1 GALVALN
8 AIALSALT
16 PLGSLMSSLQ
26 SLQQAGAHFDR
37 LSDILASTPEP
48 SNGIEVLR
56 LRGTIELRGVGFR
69 HDPRGPWTV
78 RDISVGI
85 RPGQKV
91 ALVGSSGSG
100 KSTLARLLLALHTP
114 TEGEI
119 RYDGVP
125 ATELN
130 LHSLRRQFGV
140 VTQDPSL
147 FNGSIR
153 ENIALNDPG
162 APLERIVQAAE
173 LAALH
178 DEIAA
183 MPMGYETMLTDG
195 GGLSGGQRQRLALAR
210 AVLSRPKVLLLD
222 EATSNLDSST
232 EAAIEANLCW
242 LPQTR
247 IVVAHRLS
255 TVRDADLILVLDAG
269 RVVERGTHEEL
280 MGMRGRYAELVAA
293 QAALS

>member
-1 GALVALN
+1 MVGA
-8 AIALSALT
+8 
-16 PLGSLMSSLQ
+16 
-26 SLQQAGAHFDR
+26 
-37 LSDILASTPEP
+37 
-48 SNGIEVLR
+48 
-56 LRGTIELRGVGFR
+56 
-69 HDPRGPWTV
+69 
-78 RDISVGI
+78 
-85 RPGQKV
+85 
-91 ALVGSSGSG
+91 SGSG

-125 ATELN
+125 AGELN

-147 FNGSIR
+147 FYGSIR

-178 DEIAA
+178 EEIAA
-183 MPMGYETMLTDG
+183 MPMGFETMLTDG
-195 GGLSGGQRQRLALAR
+195 SGLSGGQRQRLALALAR

-222 EATSNLDSST
+222 EATSNLDSAT

-247 IVVAHRLS
+247 IVIAHRLS
-255 TVRDADLILVLDAG
+255 TVRDADLILVLEAG
-269 RVVERGTHEEL
+269 RIVERGTHEEL
-280 MGMRGRYAELVAA
+280 LALRGRYAELVAA
-293 QAALS
+293 QAALA